1 MRNFKMHLKNFL
13 KMTKTN
19 NILIKL
25 ALILFLF
32 ANPAK
37 ALDNSDL
44 VIGEKDSKITIE
56 IYSSLTCPYCA
67 KLHLEVLPG
76 LIKNFT
82 KNGEAK
88 IILKDFP
95 LDLSALNAAK
105 ISRCVSK
112 EKMVKFLDRI
122 YLKQSEW
129 TRGKNILEINEKIKK
144 ISSNF
149 GIGDQKF
156 NSCLADEKNEEL
168 ILQSRIEGSK
178 KHSINSTP
186 TIIINNK
193 KYTGNYTVED
203 ISKYIEK
210 IK

>member
-1 MRNFKMHLKNFL
+1 
-13 KMTKTN
+13 MTKKN

-32 ANPAK
+32 TNSVK

-56 IYSSLTCPYCA
+56 IYSSLTCPHCA
-67 KLHLEVLPG
+67 KVHLEVLPG
-76 LIKNFT
+76 LISNFT

-105 ISRCVSK
+105 IARCVSK
-112 EKMVKFLDRI
+112 EKMLEFLDRI

-149 GIGDQKF
+149 GIDDQKF
-156 NSCLADEKNEEL
+156 DLCLADEKNEEL
-168 ILQSRIEGSK
+168 ILQSRIDGSK
-178 KHSINSTP
+178 KYSINSTP
-186 TIIINNK
+186 TIIINNN